1 MKLTRQEILKLAVS
15 IMYRGLCIDLI
26 GAAFFFVVGQL
37 VRSSELLTPVEPE
50 ALSLLGYSLVAVSA
64 IEIFM
69 VVILKKKWINKE
81 SPSLR
86 LIKNRNAF
94 YRHLRLLFMILYI
107 VALTPSLYG
116 FLFFILGGSED
127 IFMVMLAITL
137 VGYMLVRIR
146 LDDLEKAIGNFDL
159 EDPG

>member
-1 MKLTRQEILKLAVS
+1 MKLTKQEILKLAVS
-15 IMYRGLCIDLI
+15 IMYRGLFIDLI
-26 GAAFFFVVGQL
+26 GAALFFVVGQL
-37 VRSSELLTPVEPE
+37 VRRSELLTPVEPE
-50 ALSLLGYSLVAVSA
+50 PLVLLGYSLVAVSA

-69 VVILKKKWINKE
+69 IVVLKKRWITRD

-86 LIKNRNAF
+86 AIRNRDTF
-94 YRHLRLLFMILYI
+94 YRHLKLLFMILYI

-127 IFMVMLAITL
+127 IFMIMLAITL

-146 LDDLEKAIGNFDL
+146 PDDLEKAIGDFDL